1 MTTEYHKVL
10 WEGRSGPNG
19 SLQRPQHAWIA
30 NDGEGGEPVFKSYGM
45 QGFRTTKL
53 MRARCSCGDAG
64 PIMRLAHRKCCG
76 NRTVLLPLNM
86 K

>member
-1 MTTEYHKVL
+1 MTTEYRKVL

-64 PIMRLAHRKCCG
+64 WFTAGAWELIQALGVTTCEVSNG
-76 NRTVLLPLNM
+76 
-86 K
+86 